1 MTSDNSPAP
10 ARRPTLSTE
19 SLLLSFA
26 LFKLL
31 LHMVVN
37 VFAAYGYFRDEFYY
51 LACSEHLD
59 WGYVDQPPLSI
70 ALLTVSRFLFGD
82 SLLGLRFLPA
92 VAGAATVYVTGLM
105 ARHLGGGRFAQA
117 LACVAV
123 IASPIF
129 LGMNSIY
136 SMNSLDIF
144 LWTLVAYLLIRLFK
158 TDSSHLWIWI
168 GVLLGLGLLNKI
180 SVLWLGL
187 GIGVGLIATPHRR
200 WLRTTWPWI
209 GAGIAFLLFLPYVL
223 WNVVHDYPH
232 LEFIRNATQGKYSS
246 LTRVAFVLDQ
256 FAIQNPASVF
266 IWLAGLWFFF
276 KSKGGSK
283 FRALG
288 YIYLT
293 ALIVL
298 LINGASKAEYLSPA
312 YGMLFAGGGVFVEQ
326 FLQNRSWNWAK
337 PILIGLPV
345 IVGIGLMPLVL
356 TILPVETYIRYTEAI
371 GVAPSTAE
379 NKRLEKLP
387 QFYADMFG
395 WGELTTSVLVVYES
409 LPITD
414 HGRCVIFAQNYGEAG
429 AISFLGRKL
438 GIPPVVSGHNN
449 YYLWG
454 PGQNLDSNTVFII
467 VGGSIENYQNTF
479 EEVDLVGHSENK
491 YSMPYEN
498 NLPIFVCRRLK
509 KPMEEIWPLT
519 KSYN

>member
-1 MTSDNSPAP
+1 MTTDSSLSSE
-10 ARRPTLSTE
+10 RRPTLSTE
-19 SLLLSFA
+19 SFLLCFA

-31 LHMVVN
+31 LHMAVN
-37 VFAAYGYFRDEFYY
+37 VFGAYGYFRDEFYY

-70 ALLTVSRFLFGD
+70 AVLAVSRFLLGD
-82 SLLGLRFLPA
+82 SLIGLRFLPA

-105 ARHLGGGRFAQA
+105 ARQLGGGRFAQA

-136 SMNSLDIF
+136 SMNSFDIL
-144 LWTLVAYLLIRLFK
+144 LWTLTAYLLIRLFK
-158 TDSSHLWIWI
+158 TESPRFWIWI
-168 GVLLGLGLLNKI
+168 GIVLGLGLLNKI

-187 GIGVGLIATPHRR
+187 GIAVGLVATPQRR
-200 WLRTTWPWI
+200 WLRTKWPWMAI
-209 GAGIAFLLFLPYVL
+209 GMAIILFLPYVL
-223 WNVVHDYPH
+223 WNSAHDFAH

-246 LTRVAFVLDQ
+246 LTRTAFVVDQ
-256 FAIQNPASVF
+256 IAIQNPASVF

-276 KSKGGSK
+276 VSPSASK
-283 FRALG
+283 FRVLG

-293 ALIVL
+293 AMIVL

-312 YGMLFAGGGVFVEQ
+312 YGMLFAAGSVFLEQ
-326 FLQNRSWNWAK
+326 FILNRSWKWAK
-337 PILIGLPV
+337 PVLIGLPALIG
-345 IVGIGLMPLVL
+345 IVLLPLSLNV
-356 TILPVETYIRYTEAI
+356 LPVESHIRYTEAL

-379 NKRLEKLP
+379 NKQLDRLP

-395 WGELTTSVLVVYES
+395 WEELTTSVLIVYES
-409 LPITD
+409 LPIAD
-414 HGRCVIFAQNYGEAG
+414 HGRCVIFTQNYGEAG
-429 AISFLGRKL
+429 ALSFFGRQF
-438 GIPPVVSGHNN
+438 GIPRVISGHNN

-454 PGQNLDSNTVFII
+454 PGEDPDSSTVFII
-467 VGGSIENYQNTF
+467 VGGNIEDCRSSF
-479 EEVDLVGHSENK
+479 EEVDHVAQSHSK

-509 KPMEEIWPLT
+509 KPIGEIWPLT
-519 KSYN
+519 KNYN